1 MYLIMT
7 APAWMQLNLQSK
19 ATKNPESV
27 FLHLSQIIPLSSP
40 HPHVLHGIYTLLF
53 VLILSENKICSLKC
67 PGWSV
72 LPHCNQTEVVS
83 FFFFKVWEH
92 NKKFLKRVVS
102 SILNALWSR
111 RGHDDGQLTPMFADI
126 FLLSSLFLSFHLV
139 YFYFLFCSVE
149 GYFYYFSF
157 LITLYVCSCM

>member
-7 APAWMQLNLQSK
+7 APAWMRLNLQSK

-27 FLHLSQIIPLSSP
+27 FLHLSQIIPLRSP

-53 VLILSENKICSLKC
+53 VPILSENKICSLKC

-83 FFFFKVWEH
+83 FFFLRFENTIKSFWSVWFHPSWMLCEAEGVMMTDSWH
-92 NKKFLKRVVS
+92 LCLQMFSYCLLCFYHFILFIFTFCFAPLK
-102 SILNALWSR
+102 A
-111 RGHDDGQLTPMFADI
+111 I
-126 FLLSSLFLSFHLV
+126 FIIFH
-139 YFYFLFCSVE
+139 F
-149 GYFYYFSF
+149 
-157 LITLYVCSCM
+157 

>member
-7 APAWMQLNLQSK
+7 APAWMRLNLQSK

-27 FLHLSQIIPLSSP
+27 FLHLSQIIPLRSP

-53 VLILSENKICSLKC
+53 VPILSENKICSLKC

-83 FFFFKVWEH
+83 FFLRFENTIKSFWSVWFH
-92 NKKFLKRVVS
+92 S
-102 SILNALWSR
+102 SWMLCEAEGVMMMDSWRLCL
-111 RGHDDGQLTPMFADI
+111 QMFSY
-126 FLLSSLFLSFHLV
+126 FLLCL
-139 YFYFLFCSVE
+139 
-149 GYFYYFSF
+149 YYFILF
-157 LITLYVCSCM
+157 IFTFCFALLKATFIIFHF